1 MTCLPDIVKH
11 VEYQKFPFM
20 DLDIRMPRC
29 YYLQEY
35 LFTYYSGVGKL
46 GCRFGNANII
56 WIIN

>member
-35 LFTYYSGVGKL
+35 LLPV
-46 GCRFGNANII
+46 
-56 WIIN
+56 WHED